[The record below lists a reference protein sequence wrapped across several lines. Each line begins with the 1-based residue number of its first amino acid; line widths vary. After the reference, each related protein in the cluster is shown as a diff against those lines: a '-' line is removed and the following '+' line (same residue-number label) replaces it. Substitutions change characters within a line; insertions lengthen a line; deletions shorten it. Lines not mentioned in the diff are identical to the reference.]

1 MKYLLPAT
9 ALLVIVLASAHS
21 CQKETVATNAET
33 NGGSLVGK
41 WRLVEYLADP
51 GDGSGTWQ
59 KVPAEFVETIEFR
72 ADGSFVAES
81 ANGLSTG
88 DAFDRYKMLDGNR
101 LEMRFRPG
109 TNQAASHTWTYEN
122 PTPTT
127 LTLHYGCIE
136 ACGGKYVA
144 VR

>member
-1 MKYLLPAT
+1 MRYVLSAL
-9 ALLVIVLASAHS
+9 ALLLVVLASAYS
-21 CQKETVATNAET
+21 CQKETVSTEAET
-33 NGGSLVGK
+33 QGGSLVGK
-41 WRLVEYLADP
+41 WRLVEHLADP

-59 KVPAEFVETIEFR
+59 KTPAEFVETIEFR

-88 DAFDRYKMLDGNR
+88 DAFDRYTVLDGNR

-127 LTLHYGCIE
+127 LTLRYGCIE

-144 VR
+144 VK

>member
-1 MKYLLPAT
+1 MKYFLSAI
-9 ALLVIVLASAHS
+9 ALLVVVLASAYS
-21 CQKETVATNAET
+21 CQKETVSTEAET

-41 WRLVEYLADP
+41 WRLVEHLADP

-59 KVPAEFVETIEFR
+59 KTPAEFVETIEFR
-72 ADGSFVAES
+72 ADGSFVAER

-88 DAFDRYKMLDGNR
+88 DSFDRYKILEGNK

-109 TNQAASHTWTYEN
+109 TNQVASHTWTYEN

-144 VR
+144 VK